1 MNMTGHSRIAAIGT
15 YLPEKVV
22 SSSELMDEIDS
33 EQRFGIPNTF
43 IEDLT
48 GIHSRRIPAD
58 GEKPSDLAIMA
69 GRHDCGYYLQPFG
82 DSGRRAEQLLDY
94 SHSR

>member
-15 YLPEKVV
+15 YLPQQVV

-48 GIHSRRIPAD
+48 GIHSRRFAAD
-58 GEKPSDLAIMA
+58 GEKPSDLAIIA
-69 GRHDCGYYLQPFG
+69 GR
-82 DSGRRAEQLLDY
+82 
-94 SHSR
+94 